1 MIRIT
6 FDPARDLAEA
16 DLDGDAADFGA
27 ALQAAALAICK
38 AAGIMER
45 GVTVELATTDTEGD
59 WQTAT
64 ALPASLRPANATTT
78 LENWIWQAAHCAC
91 WFDDEGWEWLYNDDY
106 TESVGIRLAD
116 AMAND

>member
-16 DLDGDAADFGA
+16 GLDGDAADFGA

-45 GVTVELATTDTEGD
+45 GVTVELAATGTEGD
-59 WQTAT
+59 WQTET

-78 LENWIWQAAHCAC
+78 LENWIWQSAHCAC
-91 WFDDEGWEWLYNDDY
+91 WFDDEEGEWLYNDDY
-106 TESVGIRLAD
+106 TSSAGIRLSH
-116 AMAND
+116 AMSND